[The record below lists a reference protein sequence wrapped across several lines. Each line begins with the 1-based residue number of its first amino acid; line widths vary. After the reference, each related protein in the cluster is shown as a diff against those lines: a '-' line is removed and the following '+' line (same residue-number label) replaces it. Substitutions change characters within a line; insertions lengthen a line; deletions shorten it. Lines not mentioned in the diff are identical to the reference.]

1 MLFIST
7 AIMFGVLLHSVFLF
21 SSYYYFTFVI
31 IACAYMGM
39 GHFLHTFISTAVAR
53 SHTHVVCLPV
63 ANGIHLCT
71 HNSETAI
78 DDVNLIDDIGTD
90 LMRSDKR
97 IVTRRWNNE

>member
-39 GHFLHTFISTAVAR
+39 GHFLHTFNPPQ
-53 SHTHVVCLPV
+53 SHALTRMLCVCLW
-63 ANGIHLCT
+63 L
-71 HNSETAI
+71 TASI
-78 DDVNLIDDIGTD
+78 CARTTP
-90 LMRSDKR
+90 KQQ
-97 IVTRRWNNE
+97 